1 MNEKVK
7 LDFKLVVFWFRYN
20 RMLLNL
26 GKRNYMYLSSK
37 TEKVGFDRKI
47 FGEEKKQQRRNY
59 FDYRQ

>member
-1 MNEKVK
+1 MNEKLK

-37 TEKVGFDRKI
+37 TEKAGFDRKI
-47 FGEEKKQQRRNY
+47 FGEEKKQQRTAKKKL
-59 FDYRQ
+59 F